1 MLRKIWRNPQA
12 VIGLGLIVLICAVAI
27 LAPLLAPHAPD
38 EVNPLMK
45 YQAPSA
51 DYPLGTD
58 QLGRCELSRLLYGAR
73 ASLGLALPILILLGG
88 IGLILGM
95 MTACIGGW
103 FDRVV
108 TGISQVFIAFPT
120 LIIAVAIIGVL
131 GNGLQNIIWAVV
143 ISMWARFMQLI
154 RTYAKTELG
163 RDYIVAARVSGCGMW
178 QLIVHHLIPNILPQ
192 FLVYFSTGAASAIL
206 TVSSFSFLGLGL
218 PSGTAEWG
226 AMLEEAGAVILL
238 GQSGSGKT
246 MTCRAILGLLNGS
259 AFQVNGEIFFD
270 NRSLLQLKEKER
282 ALYYGNK
289 IAFIPQNPM
298 TALDPSRKIGAQ
310 MAEFLNLHQDL
321 KKKEALSLYEQ
332 ALSRAGLTDTKRIL
346 SSRPYQLSGGM
357 LQRCLIALAI
367 AGNAKLVVADEPT
380 TALDAIHRDKAVE
393 QFLHLQEQ
401 GCALFI
407 VTHDFDVARHIGGH
421 VLIMKEGR
429 MVEQGSAIEVLQNPK
444 AGYTRELI
452 EAIHLGWG

>member
-27 LAPLLAPHAPD
+27 LAPLLAPRAPD

-95 MTACIGGW
+95 TTACIGGW

-120 LIIAVAIIGVL
+120 LIITVAIIGVL

-192 FLVYFSTGAASAIL
+192 FLVYFSTGVASAIL

-246 MTCRAILGLLNGS
+246 MTCRAILGLLNSS

-401 GCALFI
+401 GCALLL
-407 VTHDFDVARHIGGH
+407 VTHDFDVARHVGGH
-421 VLIMKEGR
+421 VLILKEGQ
-429 MVEQGSAIEVLQNPK
+429 MVEQGCAQEVLQNPI
-444 AGYTRELI
+444 ADYTKELI

>member
-246 MTCRAILGLLNGS
+246 MTCRAILGLLNSS

-380 TALDAIHRDKAVE
+380 IALDAIHRDKAVE

-401 GCALFI
+401 GCALLL
-407 VTHDFDVARHIGGH
+407 VTHDFDVARHVGGH
-421 VLIMKEGR
+421 VLILKEGQ
-429 MVEQGSAIEVLQNPK
+429 MVEQGCAQEVLQNPI
-444 AGYTRELI
+444 ADYTKELI

>member
-192 FLVYFSTGAASAIL
+192 FLVYFSTGVASAIL

-246 MTCRAILGLLNGS
+246 MTCRAILGLLNSS

-401 GCALFI
+401 GCALLL
-407 VTHDFDVARHIGGH
+407 VTHDFDVARHVGGH
-421 VLIMKEGR
+421 VLILKEGQ
-429 MVEQGSAIEVLQNPK
+429 MVEQGCAQEVLQNPI
-444 AGYTRELI
+444 ADYTKELI

>member
-38 EVNPLMK
+38 EMNPLMK

-192 FLVYFSTGAASAIL
+192 FLVYFSTGVASAIL

-246 MTCRAILGLLNGS
+246 MTCRAILGLLNSS

-401 GCALFI
+401 GCALLL
-407 VTHDFDVARHIGGH
+407 VTHDFDVARHVGGH
-421 VLIMKEGR
+421 VLILKEGQ
-429 MVEQGSAIEVLQNPK
+429 MVEQGCAQEVLQNPI
-444 AGYTRELI
+444 ADYTKELI

>member
-192 FLVYFSTGAASAIL
+192 FLVYFSTGVASAIL

-218 PSGTAEWG
+218 PSA
-226 AMLEEAGAVILL
+226 LEEAGAVILL

-246 MTCRAILGLLNGS
+246 MTCRAILGLLNSS

-401 GCALFI
+401 GCALLL
-407 VTHDFDVARHIGGH
+407 VTHDFDVARHVGGH
-421 VLIMKEGR
+421 VLILKEGQ
-429 MVEQGSAIEVLQNPK
+429 MVEQGCAQEVLQNPI
-444 AGYTRELI
+444 ADYTKELI